1 MEARRRVELTSTN
14 RSIGL
19 IALIIQ
25 CPSPNAYPQKVVRL
39 FGPGYTPKRMR
50 NRPKH
55 HLLHC
60 CALPA
65 WWPSAKRSDPIPSR
79 TRPSNASAP
88 MVLCLKTWESR
99 SSPGLQCTTRPL
111 LRLHP
116 KFEFY
121 RWGLRRISLRGLAE
135 DKCVTDAGW
144 SSPVAR
150 QAHNLKVVSSNLA
163 PATKFSPL
171 DQSLS
176 SYLTGSFICAEP
188 FPIPTKTKHLV

>member
-1 MEARRRVELTSTN
+1 MPISER
-14 RSIGL
+14 I
-19 IALIIQ
+19 
-25 CPSPNAYPQKVVRL
+25 SPKSCQT

-163 PATKFSPL
+163 PATKS
-171 DQSLS
+171 
-176 SYLTGSFICAEP
+176 
-188 FPIPTKTKHLV
+188 

>member
-1 MEARRRVELTSTN
+1 MEARRRVELTGTN

-25 CPSPNAYPQKVVRL
+25 CPSRRISPKVVRL
-39 FGPGYTPKRMR
+39 FGSDIAKKDAQST
-50 NRPKH
+50 KH

-99 SSPGLQCTTRPL
+99 SSPGLQCTTMPL
-111 LRLHP
+111 LRSHP
-116 KFEFY
+116 NSSFIG
-121 RWGLRRISLRGLAE
+121 RASRRISLRRLAE
-135 DKCVTDAGW
+135 HKRVTDAGW

-163 PATKFSPL
+163 PATNNSTIKSSELARHWRAFPFVPSPFQPL
-171 DQSLS
+171 Q
-176 SYLTGSFICAEP
+176 
-188 FPIPTKTKHLV
+188 TKIYYFQ

>member
-1 MEARRRVELTSTN
+1 MEDDHVDRLGVEARRRVELTSTN

-88 MVLCLKTWESR
+88 MVLCLKTRESR
-99 SSPGLQCTTRPL
+99 SSPGLQKTEP
-111 LRLHP
+111 
-116 KFEFY
+116 
-121 RWGLRRISLRGLAE
+121 
-135 DKCVTDAGW
+135 
-144 SSPVAR
+144 
-150 QAHNLKVVSSNLA
+150 SSNTILNGKEA
-163 PATKFSPL
+163 NGEWRIANRALPFATRHSPPSPCRGVE
-171 DQSLS
+171 QPGS
-176 SYLTGSFICAEP
+176 SSGS
-188 FPIPTKTKHLV
+188 

>member
-1 MEARRRVELTSTN
+1 VEARRRVELTSTN

-25 CPSPNAYPQKVVRL
+25 CPSL
-39 FGPGYTPKRMR
+39 IRMR
-50 NRPKH
+50 NRPKR

-99 SSPGLQCTTRPL
+99 SSPGLQCTIIPL
-111 LRLHP
+111 LRSHP

-121 RWGLRRISLRGLAE
+121 RWGLQRISLRGLTE
-135 DKCVTDAGW
+135 HKCVTDAGW

-163 PATKFSPL
+163 PATKSN
-171 DQSLS
+171 LS
-176 SYLTGSFICAEP
+176 KKCSSEFVRAAALFAARSGPRER
-188 FPIPTKTKHLV
+188 

>member
-1 MEARRRVELTSTN
+1 
-14 RSIGL
+14 
-19 IALIIQ
+19 
-25 CPSPNAYPQKVVRL
+25 
-39 FGPGYTPKRMR
+39 MR
-50 NRPKH
+50 NRPKS

-99 SSPGLQCTTRPL
+99 SSPGLQCTIIPL
-111 LRLHP
+111 LRSHP

-121 RWGLRRISLRGLAE
+121 RWGLRRISLRGLTE
-135 DKCVTDAGW
+135 HKCVTDAGW

-163 PATKFSPL
+163 PATKSNL
-171 DQSLS
+171 SKRQLRILS
-176 SYLTGSFICAEP
+176 SSRSFRRAIRTARTLNRRPSLARDFSASSAANAFFALDDYAESRRGVSP
-188 FPIPTKTKHLV
+188 S

>member
-1 MEARRRVELTSTN
+1 MPISKR
-14 RSIGL
+14 I
-19 IALIIQ
+19 
-25 CPSPNAYPQKVVRL
+25 SPKVVRL
-39 FGPGYTPKRMR
+39 FGSGYTPKRMR

-99 SSPGLQCTTRPL
+99 SSPGLQCTTMPL
-111 LRLHP
+111 LRSHP
-116 KFEFY
+116 NSSHRRGF
-121 RWGLRRISLRGLAE
+121 RRISLGGFAE
-135 DKCVTDAGW
+135 RKSVTDAGW

-163 PATKFSPL
+163 PATK
-171 DQSLS
+171 
-176 SYLTGSFICAEP
+176 SYLPKGVARILSKRRTVS
-188 FPIPTKTKHLV
+188 LD